1 MRQFWG
7 RASGR
12 KTAFGANWK
21 PQSLKQAAPAVHAKS
36 VLTINYHLL
45 RPIHEAPMTP
55 SAAARSPC

>member
-12 KTAFGANWK
+12 KTAIGANWK

-36 VLTINYHLL
+36 VLTIDDYPL
-45 RPIHEAPMTP
+45 RAIHEAPMTP
-55 SAAARSPC
+55 SAAARYPC